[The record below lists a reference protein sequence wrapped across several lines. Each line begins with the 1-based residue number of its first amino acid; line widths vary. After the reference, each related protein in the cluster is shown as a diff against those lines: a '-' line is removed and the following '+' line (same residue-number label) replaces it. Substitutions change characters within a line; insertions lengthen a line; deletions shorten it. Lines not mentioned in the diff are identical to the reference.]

1 MSEESAVLA
10 ESISAYARAET
21 VAAAQRLAAIAELSA
36 LRLGS
41 ELAQL
46 RQHMAVDGW
55 DSCAAEVAAELR
67 IPHRRASGMMH
78 QGLDLRDRIPLMGA
92 LFQRGDITLKV
103 ATTASWRTK
112 LILDDELLA
121 RVDADLAEVA
131 SQFTGYSDDRLNDAI
146 DATVGKYDPD
156 AVRRF
161 KTLERTLNVQY
172 GKPDDETG
180 TVSVYGRVKLTDAV
194 LSERRVERLAN
205 SVCPND
211 PRTHGVRR
219 AEAWGVIHAGGDHLP
234 CLCGRADCPAPTGE
248 DARGKYF
255 DILVLTNDPDA
266 GSGDAPDG
274 TEPDGG
280 PRDDDEPTD
289 DDPSGE
295 SPEHSAAEPDSPT
308 VNDAGPR
315 PCNYTS
321 LIAGGGVVP
330 APLLAELRRIG
341 AAVRTVAHP
350 EDLTAE
356 PHYRPSVA
364 LQRFVRARDMTCR
377 FPGCDHPAEYADLD
391 HTVPYDTSRLTH
403 PGNMKSLCR
412 KHHLLK
418 TFWVG
423 RGGWTDEQLP
433 DGTIVWTTPTGRRK
447 SVPPGSRILFSQW
460 NTTTPAP
467 PSPPATR
474 TQGLDRTLRM
484 PKRTRT
490 RVQQQRA
497 AVKAER
503 ERNRRERAEHVPSL

>member
-1 MSEESAVLA
+1 MSEDGAALA
-10 ESISAYARAET
+10 ESISSYARAET
-21 VAAAQRLAAIAELSA
+21 VAAAQRLSAIAELST

-41 ELAQL
+41 ELTRL

-92 LFQRGDITLKV
+92 LFFTGDITLKV

-131 SQFTGYSDDRLNDAI
+131 SQFIGYSDNRLNEAI
-146 DATVGKYDPD
+146 DAAVAKHDPD

-161 KTLERTLNVQY
+161 KTLEKTLNVQY

-194 LSERRVERLAN
+194 LSERRVERLAT

-211 PRTHGVRR
+211 PRTHGERR
-219 AEAWGVIHAGGDHLP
+219 AEAWGVIHAGADHLP

-248 DARGKYF
+248 DARGRYF

-266 GSGDAPDG
+266 GTGDAWEG

-280 PRDDDEPTD
+280 PEDGPSDDEPTD
-289 DDPSGE
+289 DEPSGE
-295 SPEHSAAEPDSPT
+295 SPEHVAAEPDSPT
-308 VNDAGPR
+308 DTDAAPR
-315 PCNYTS
+315 PCNHTS
-321 LIAGGGVVP
+321 LIAGGGALP
-330 APLLAELRRIG
+330 ARLLAELRRMG

-350 EDLTAE
+350 DDLTAE
-356 PHYRPSVA
+356 SRYRPSIA

-391 HTVPYDTSRLTH
+391 HTVPYDTSGLTH
-403 PGNMKSLCR
+403 PGK
-412 KHHLLK
+412 
-418 TFWVG
+418 
-423 RGGWTDEQLP
+423 
-433 DGTIVWTTPTGRRK
+433 
-447 SVPPGSRILFSQW
+447 
-460 NTTTPAP
+460 
-467 PSPPATR
+467 
-474 TQGLDRTLRM
+474 LRC
-484 PKRTRT
+484 
-490 RVQQQRA
+490 
-497 AVKAER
+497 
-503 ERNRRERAEHVPSL
+503 